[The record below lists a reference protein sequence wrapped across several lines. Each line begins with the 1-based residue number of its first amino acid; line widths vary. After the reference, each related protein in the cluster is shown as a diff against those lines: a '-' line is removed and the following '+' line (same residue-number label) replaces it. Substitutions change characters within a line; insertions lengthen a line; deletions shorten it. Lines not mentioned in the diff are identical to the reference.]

1 MSLSFHLRGHER
13 ARSSHA
19 VRIQRREKLLS
30 VRVAWGKSH
39 TEVELGGTLMGGNS
53 WRKRKRVGTSPGGRG
68 KGMAGGFRGLV
79 TQRSWLREQS
89 LSEHPSMPSA
99 GSGTQKNLY

>member
-30 VRVAWGKSH
+30 VRVDWGKSH

-53 WRKRKRVGTSPGGRG
+53 WRKRVGTSPGG
-68 KGMAGGFRGLV
+68 AGGRDGRWVQGPGDPKELV
-79 TQRSWLREQS
+79 TGAELV
-89 LSEHPSMPSA
+89 
-99 GSGTQKNLY
+99 

>member
-1 MSLSFHLRGHER
+1 MSLSFHLWGHER

-30 VRVAWGKSH
+30 VRVAWRKSH

-53 WRKRKRVGTSPGGRG
+53 WRKRVGTSPGGRG
-68 KGMAGGFRGLV
+68 EGMAGGFRSLV
-79 TQRSWLREQS
+79 TQRSWFWEQS

-99 GSGTQKNLY
+99 GSGTQKNL

>member
-53 WRKRKRVGTSPGGRG
+53 WRKRVGTSPGGRG
-68 KGMAGGFRGLV
+68 EGMAGGFRG
-79 TQRSWLREQS
+79 WFWEQS

-99 GSGTQKNLY
+99 GSGTQKNL